1 MELEEMIKN
10 YKFNISTKLEYIGFC
25 ADELELE
32 MLYLFV
38 FICNYILIHLK

>member
-1 MELEEMIKN
+1 MFFFVSPNLSV
-10 YKFNISTKLEYIGFC
+10 YFC

-38 FICNYILIHLK
+38 FICNVLKMSILLFF